1 MKVETVAI
9 ASPDQNGQAGAPAAV
24 PTRRLEALLHFGAL
38 MLSAGDTAFRVRR
51 SMEAIACGL
60 GFDSLSVQVGARN
73 LVASGRRDRQTA
85 TLVRDVDVPS
95 VNTERI
101 GALEA
106 LARPVPLD
114 MNSREFSAKLA
125 AIETA
130 PRRYS
135 IAQTAAAVGA
145 ACGAFAFLNGG
156 VWPDVAA
163 CAIGGGIGQ
172 GLRSF
177 LHRRRFNQYAVTAL
191 TALLASGVYCV
202 ASAVAIRAGF
212 GVGRNSVGLISS
224 VLFLVPGFPLVTAL
238 LDQLQHETAAA
249 LTRLA
254 YAMMFVLTAAV
265 GLSVV
270 IAVVGFSVDAS
281 PQPVF
286 AKPLMFVLWAVAS
299 FCGGCGFAILY
310 NGTWQNVL
318 YVGMIA
324 IIGNEIRLSLHD
336 RGVTL
341 ALATFFGALAV
352 GLTASVVGRR
362 MKEAR
367 VALTVPA
374 VVIMVPGL
382 YAFETLVYFNEG
394 EIVKGLAAGVLVGFA
409 VGSIAFGL
417 AAARFISHP
426 EWLRE

>member
-1 MKVETVAI
+1 MKVEAVAI
-9 ASPDQNGQAGAPAAV
+9 TSPDQNGQASESAAV
-24 PTRRLEALLHFGAL
+24 ATRRLEELLRFGGL
-38 MLSAGDTAFRVRR
+38 MLSAGETAFRARR
-51 SMEAIACGL
+51 SMGAIASRL
-60 GFDSLSVQVGARN
+60 GFESLSVQVGARN
-73 LVASGRRDRQTA
+73 LVASGCRDRQTA

-95 VNTERI
+95 VNTDRI
-101 GALEA
+101 GALEG
-106 LARPVPLD
+106 LARTVPPD
-114 MNSREFSAKLA
+114 MNSHEFAAKLA

-135 IAQTAAAVGA
+135 LAQTAAAVGV
-145 ACGAFAFLNGG
+145 ACGGFAFLNGG
-156 VWPDVAA
+156 AWVEIAA
-163 CAIGGGIGQ
+163 CLIGGGVGQ

-177 LHRRRFNQYAVTAL
+177 LIRRRFNQYAVTVLCAI
-191 TALLASGVYCV
+191 V
-202 ASAVAIRAGF
+202 ASVLYCAAAALAHRAGF
-212 GVGRNSVGLISS
+212 GAGHSSVGLISS
-224 VLFLVPGFPLVTAL
+224 MLFLVPGFPLVTAL

-249 LTRLA
+249 LSRLA

-281 PQPVF
+281 PQLVF
-286 AKPLMFVLWAVAS
+286 AKPLMIIMWAVAS

-310 NGTWQNVL
+310 NGTWQNVV

-324 IIGNEIRLSLHD
+324 IIGNEIRLTLHD
-336 RGVTL
+336 RGVPL

-352 GLTASVVGRR
+352 GLTASVIGRWI
-362 MKEAR
+362 KEAR

-394 EIVKGLAAGVLVGFA
+394 EIVRGLAAGVLVGFA

-417 AAARFISHP
+417 AAARFISQP